1 MRKVRGSEMAL
12 VLGRVLLALTV
23 AFCAVAGIAPKRAP
37 AADLTVD
44 LDQAMLIKVPERAAT
59 IVIGNP
65 LIADASLQPGG
76 TMVITG
82 RGYGAT
88 NFIALDRSGGVLMEK
103 TVEVRGPGKE
113 VVVLYRASARETY
126 SCDPYRQPRITTLG
140 DGPTFFNTAVT
151 QSTIRSE
158 LAQAPPKGNR

>member
-1 MRKVRGSEMAL
+1 MAL
-12 VLGRVLLALTV
+12 VLGRVLLALTL
-23 AFCAVAGIAPKRAP
+23 AFCAVAAIAPKSAP

-113 VVVLYRASARETY
+113 VVVLYRGSARETY
-126 SCDPYRQPRITTLG
+126 SCDPYCQPRITTLG